1 MAVGQSILMLYVLV
15 SSLASQLP
23 KGLHAVC
30 KTLVG
35 WQAAFASRLCSYE
48 KRDQK
53 IAACGSSYLKLAA
66 QPHHS
71 TMSASSS
78 TAFDLDPR
86 ATSEG

>member
-15 SSLASQLP
+15 SSLASQLVQ
-23 KGLHAVC
+23 GLHAVR
-30 KTLVG
+30 KRLVG
-35 WQAAFASRLCSYE
+35 WQAAFASRLCSCE
-48 KRDQK
+48 ERNQK
-53 IAACGSSYLKLAA
+53 IAACGSSYMKLAA

-78 TAFDLDPR
+78 TVLDFDPR